1 MDGVLAVQDVQKSS
15 ISQRATDAFDLGTYI
30 RTKIVVN
37 GDVYGTICFA
47 DEDHRDQSFSENQ
60 ELFLELLA
68 NLIGNPIERQEYE
81 QKIVGWNA
89 ALKQERRRFEGI
101 AENSLDILFRLGVDA
116 EFTYVSSAVEQIL
129 QKSRQSAS
137 GSFGNRRFP

>member
-15 ISQRATDAFDLGTYI
+15 ISQRATDAFDLETYI
-30 RTKIVVN
+30 GTKIVVN
-37 GDVYGTICFA
+37 GGVYVTICFA